1 MKQGRV
7 LVVDDEQVMR
17 DSLRAWLED
26 EGFEVATAEDA
37 LRALAIAKEQ
47 HFDVAVVDIRMPG
60 MDGIVLQK
68 KLREAQAD
76 LPVVI
81 ITAHATVETAVQA
94 MREGAYDYLM
104 KPFPP
109 EKLTNVIRRVMEH
122 RSLTVENVRLR
133 KERRN
138 IIVMSAL
145 AFAGLAALLLAPR
158 AGSLSM
164 PLYFV
169 FLVCLAGVVMVLG
182 AQLSAARAR
191 S

>member
-1 MKQGRV
+1 MEKAKV

-26 EGFEVATAEDA
+26 EGFEVETADDA
-37 LRALAIAKEQ
+37 LKALAVVKERP
-47 HFDVAVVDIRMPG
+47 FDVAVIDIRMPG

-81 ITAHATVETAVQA
+81 ITAHASVETAVQA

-109 EKLTNVIRRVMEH
+109 EKLTNVIRRVLEH
-122 RSLTVENVRLR
+122 RKLTVENIRLK

-138 IIVMSAL
+138 SIIMAAL
-145 AFAGLAALLLAPR
+145 ALVGLAALLVAPR

-164 PLYFV
+164 PLYFL
-169 FLVCLAGVVMVLG
+169 FLACLAGVVIVLG
-182 AQLSAARAR
+182 AQLSGARAR

>member
-1 MKQGRV
+1 MEKGKI

-26 EGFEVATAEDA
+26 EGFAVDTAEDA
-37 LRALAIAKEQ
+37 VTALSMVKERPY
-47 HFDVAVVDIRMPG
+47 DVAVIDIRMPG

-68 KLREAQAD
+68 KLRETQEG

-109 EKLTNVIRRVMEH
+109 EKLTNVIMRVLEH
-122 RSLTVENVRLR
+122 RRLTVENVRLR

-138 IIVMSAL
+138 IIIMASLAL
-145 AFAGLAALLLAPR
+145 VGLAALLVAPR

-169 FLVCLAGVVMVLG
+169 FLLCLAGVVIVLG
-182 AQLSAARAR
+182 AQLSGARQR
-191 S
+191 

>member
-1 MKQGRV
+1 MEKAKV

-26 EGFEVATAEDA
+26 EGFEVETAEDA
-37 LRALAIAKEQ
+37 LKALAVAKERP
-47 HFDVAVVDIRMPG
+47 FDVAVIDIRMPG

-68 KLREAQAD
+68 KLQEAQAD

-81 ITAHATVETAVQA
+81 ITAHASVETAVQA

-109 EKLTNVIRRVMEH
+109 EKLTNVIRRVLEH
-122 RSLTVENVRLR
+122 RKLTVENIRLK

-138 IIVMSAL
+138 IIIMAAL
-145 AFAGLAALLLAPR
+145 ALLGLAALLIAPR

-164 PLYFV
+164 PLYFL
-169 FLVCLAGVVMVLG
+169 FLACLAGVVIVLG
-182 AQLSAARAR
+182 AQLSGARAR

>member
-37 LRALAIAKEQ
+37 LKALAFAKEQ

-68 KLREAQAD
+68 KFREAQAD

-109 EKLTNVIRRVMEH
+109 EKLTNVIRRVIEH

-164 PLYFV
+164 ALYFV
-169 FLVCLAGVVMVLG
+169 FLACLAGVVIVLG
-182 AQLSAARAR
+182 AQLSAARTR

>member
-1 MKQGRV
+1 MEKANV

-26 EGFEVATAEDA
+26 EGFEVETADDA
-37 LRALAIAKEQ
+37 LKALAMAKERP
-47 HFDVAVVDIRMPG
+47 FDVAVIDIRMPG

-81 ITAHATVETAVQA
+81 ITAHASVETAVQA

-109 EKLTNVIRRVMEH
+109 EKLTNVIRRVLEH
-122 RSLTVENVRLR
+122 RKLTVENIRLR

-138 IIVMSAL
+138 IIIMAAL
-145 AFAGLAALLLAPR
+145 ALLGLAALLIAPR

-164 PLYFV
+164 PLYFL
-169 FLVCLAGVVMVLG
+169 FLACLAGVVIVLG
-182 AQLSAARAR
+182 AQLSGARAR